1 MIVSQSSN
9 TETLCEAIVD
19 TARKVCPTLVSDA
32 TVISKRFLEA
42 FSKFSACH
50 NIYNGNYLEDHQI
63 DQLGIIYL
71 LPDNIVINVVYFQ
84 ILEKN
89 IEAFMGFYRS
99 TFPQASVL
107 PKMHLMESHMVP
119 WLRKWHLGFGMM
131 GEQGAESIHASFN
144 SIERS
149 FANMIHNR
157 VDRLLSVVKEHHLRI
172 SPANITLLPPVKRRK
187 KEE

>member
-1 MIVSQSSN
+1 
-9 TETLCEAIVD
+9 
-19 TARKVCPTLVSDA
+19 
-32 TVISKRFLEA
+32 
-42 FSKFSACH
+42 
-50 NIYNGNYLEDHQI
+50 
-63 DQLGIIYL
+63 
-71 LPDNIVINVVYFQ
+71 
-84 ILEKN
+84 
-89 IEAFMGFYRS
+89 MGFYRS

-172 SPANITLLPPVKRRK
+172 LPANITLLPPVKTWMTAHLVSFFMVFPALSFK
-187 KEE
+187 PFSKLKHLWYMAF